1 MEIFSLIAAC
11 VFLAV
16 LKLGPLLIW
25 PQRGNVSEK
34 LSSARPRRCSG
45 LGMNST
51 SAGTARSRHDE
62 RAGAASCGM
71 NGWTK
76 TTLLACRPRKEN
88 PGGVPGEIPPH

>member
-34 LSSARPRRCSG
+34 LSKRQTETLLRAWDEFDLGRNRPEPPRRTGGRGVMWDEWLDEDHTPRLPTAQRKPRGRPRG
-45 LGMNST
+45 NS
-51 SAGTARSRHDE
+51 
-62 RAGAASCGM
+62 
-71 NGWTK
+71 
-76 TTLLACRPRKEN
+76 
-88 PGGVPGEIPPH
+88 PH